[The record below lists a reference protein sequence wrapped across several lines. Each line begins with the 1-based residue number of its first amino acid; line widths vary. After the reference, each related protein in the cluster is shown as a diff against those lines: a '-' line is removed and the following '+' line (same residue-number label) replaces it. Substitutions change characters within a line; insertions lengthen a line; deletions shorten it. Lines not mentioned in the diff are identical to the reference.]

1 VVVVVVSRG
10 GKKFETF
17 FQVSRSFVSG
27 LLFIS
32 SPRIVAISPC
42 MKAQGTFD
50 PANGHFSPLGQ

>member
-50 PANGHFSPLGQ
+50 PAKGHFSPLGQ